1 MPGYVLGTFSFMRK
15 EVNIKMSTQPM
26 GAIDRLIKMSDQ
38 ALDILE
44 QAMQGKDSQ
53 VKIRAAETTLQT
65 FLQFMHGSK

>member
-1 MPGYVLGTFSFMRK
+1 
-15 EVNIKMSTQPM
+15 MSTQPM